1 MVLGIT
7 GGVGSGKS
15 TVLQYLKDKYNA
27 LIIEADKV
35 AFDLSLPGTPGYDA
49 ILKNFPELNLLPDKS
64 FDRRQL
70 SSIVFNDDTKLNI
83 LNSIIHPLV
92 KEFIVKTIDENKDN
106 NLIVIE
112 AALLIED
119 GYNEIC
125 DEIWYVYCKLETRI
139 KRLYESRNYSRQKSL
154 EIISNQL
161 SEEEYR
167 NNTDHTIDNSSNDKN
182 TFDSIDILLAEV
194 RAHYFG
200 KDITELNE
208 NGKFI

>member
-1 MVLGIT
+1 MILGIT

-35 AFDLSLPGTPGYDA
+35 AFDLSLPGNPGYDA

-64 FDRRQL
+64 FDRKQL
-70 SSIVFNDDTKLNI
+70 ASIVFNDDNKLNI

-92 KEFIVKTIDENKDN
+92 KEFIVKTIDANKDRE
-106 NLIVIE
+106 LIIIE

-119 GYNEIC
+119 GYKEIC

-167 NNTDHTIDNSSNDKN
+167 NNTNHTIDNSTDDKN
-182 TFDSIDILLAEV
+182 TFEAIDILL
-194 RAHYFG
+194 
-200 KDITELNE
+200 KDKLQH
-208 NGKFI
+208 